1 MFSTKKIFMIIAAL
15 MLTTLVVACQ
25 PEVVEREVEVEV
37 TREIEV
43 VQEVEVEV
51 EREVEVEVTRE
62 VVQEVEVEK
71 IVEVEVEA
79 AMEETLPYGL
89 EPGKPFDGTE
99 LTFLICCPGAAQFA
113 AWADSAA
120 EFKELT
126 GIDVFFT
133 NDPLGGLREKI
144 VTESVGNPG
153 SWDVTI
159 YFGTWGPSLAQ
170 FLEPIET
177 YSDEIDTNLLD
188 YPNSSRQIATIDG
201 VTYGIPVRSHVM
213 MMYYRQDVFD
223 DLGLSV
229 PTTWSE
235 LEEAAR
241 MINEADNGMNGITM
255 NWANQGGGINLM
267 PWTNILRTNGT
278 DLFDDNWRPIFNN
291 AAGIEATEFY
301 QSLLAHAPAG
311 APTYNEADMRNSFAS
326 GEAAMAI
333 AWSWSYNI
341 FTREDTS
348 EEIVR
353 NNVGFT
359 SAIPGPSKSGGPIS
373 MAWPMAISAS
383 SNHKDAAVE
392 WIKWMT
398 NPDLDLQVIT
408 AKDDPTRNTVVAN
421 RLSSLYD
428 AGANDANNNFSQAM
442 GDAYSSASPEF
453 VYIEF
458 PEVSVIL
465 ESALTEIATGGD
477 VESILNDAAA
487 EVEAIMERSGR
498 YDN

>member
-1 MFSTKKIFMIIAAL
+1 MFNNRKVFGIIATFIL
-15 MLTTLVVACQ
+15 IMFVVACQ
-25 PEVVEREVEVEV
+25 PQVVEVEKIVEKEVEV
-37 TREIEV
+37 TRVVTETETVIE
-43 VQEVEVEV
+43 EVEVV
-51 EREVEVEVTRE
+51 K
-62 VVQEVEVEK
+62 EVEVEK

-79 AMEETLPYGL
+79 MVEEELPYGL
-89 EPGKPFDGTE
+89 EAGKPFDGTE

-113 AWADSAA
+113 AWADSTA

-126 GIDVFFT
+126 GIDVVFT

-170 FLEPIET
+170 FLEPIEN

-213 MMYYRQDVFD
+213 MMYYREDVFEE
-223 DLGLSV
+223 LGLSV
-229 PTTWSE
+229 PTTWAE
-235 LEEAAR
+235 LEAAAAA
-241 MINEADNGMNGITM
+241 IDEADNGMNGITM

-267 PWTNILRTNGT
+267 PWTNVLRTNGS

-291 AAGIEATEFY
+291 EAGIEATEFY
-301 QSLLAHAPAG
+301 QGLLEHAPAG

-326 GEAAMAI
+326 GEAAMAL

-359 SAIPGPSKSGGPIS
+359 AAIPGPSKSDGPIS

-383 SNHKDAAVE
+383 SNNKDAAVE
-392 WIKWMT
+392 WVKWMT

-408 AKDDPTRNTVVAN
+408 SKDDPTRNTVVAN
-421 RLSSLYD
+421 RLSSLYN
-428 AGANDANNNFSQAM
+428 ADANAANNSFSQAM

-458 PEVSVIL
+458 PEVSVVL

-477 VESILNDAAA
+477 VPTILNEAAA

>member
-1 MFSTKKIFMIIAAL
+1 MSVNRKKLFSIVGAL
-15 MLTTLVVACQ
+15 LLTILVVACQ
-25 PEVVEREVEVEV
+25 PQVVEVERVVEVEKEVEV
-37 TREIEV
+37 TREVEV

-51 EREVEVEVTRE
+51 EVEVTRE
-62 VVQEVEVEK
+62 VEVIQEVEVE
-71 IVEVEVEA
+71 VAAEA
-79 AMEETLPYGL
+79 EETLPYGL
-89 EPGKPFDGTE
+89 ESGKPFEGTE

-113 AWADSAA
+113 AWADSTA

-126 GIDVFFT
+126 GIDVTFT

-188 YPNSSRQIATIDG
+188 YPSSSKQIATIDG

-213 MMYYRQDVFD
+213 MMYYREDIFEE
-223 DLGLSV
+223 LGLSV
-229 PTTWSE
+229 PTTWEE
-235 LEEAAR
+235 LEAAADV
-241 MINEADNGMNGITM
+241 INAADNDTFGITM
-255 NWANQGGGINLM
+255 NWANQGGGVNLM
-267 PWTNILRTNGT
+267 PWTNLLRTNGT
-278 DLFDDNWRPIFNN
+278 DIFDDNWRPIFNN
-291 AAGIEATEFY
+291 PAGIEATEYY
-301 QSLLAHAPAG
+301 QNLLQYAPPG

-333 AWSWSYNI
+333 GWSWSYNI

-348 EEIVR
+348 EAVVR
-353 NNVGFT
+353 DNVGFT
-359 SAIPGPSKSGGPIS
+359 AVIPGPNKGGDPIS

-383 SNHKDAAVE
+383 SNNKDAAVE

-408 AKDDPTRNTVVAN
+408 AKEDPTRNTVVAN
-421 RLSSLYD
+421 RLSSLFD
-428 AGANDANNNFSQAM
+428 AEANAANNGFSEAM

-458 PEVSVIL
+458 PEVSVVL
-465 ESALTEIATGGD
+465 ESMLTEIATGGD
-477 VESILNDAAA
+477 VETILNDAAA